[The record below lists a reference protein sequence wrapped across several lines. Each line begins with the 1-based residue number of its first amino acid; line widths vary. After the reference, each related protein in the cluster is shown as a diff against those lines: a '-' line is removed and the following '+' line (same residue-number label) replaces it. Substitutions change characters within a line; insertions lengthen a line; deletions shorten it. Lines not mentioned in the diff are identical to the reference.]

1 MMLLDQIP
9 QYIASGLTVGSIYA
23 LAAIGFNLIY
33 NGTSII
39 NFAQGEF
46 IMLGGLFMVTFHVFL
61 GVPLIPA
68 FALTVIIVAF
78 VGCLVERLAI
88 HPAYNS
94 PVLNLIIIT
103 IGVSIVLKGGAM
115 LSWGTDAVFYA
126 PFSKGAALRLGNVS
140 IAPQAVWVLGIT
152 VLVALLL
159 RLFFGRTLLG
169 IAIRGC
175 AENKD
180 AARSLGI
187 NVERMVLLSFA
198 ISSALG
204 AIGGIIITPIT
215 TMSFSGGTLLGLKG
229 FCALIVGGL
238 GSNLGALVGGL
249 ILGVSESL
257 AVGFISSALKD
268 AIGFLML
275 IVVLLIR
282 PTGIFGVRR

>member
-1 MMLLDQIP
+1 MLLNQIP
-9 QYIASGLTVGSIYA
+9 QYIASGLTAGSIYA

-33 NGTSII
+33 NSTSII

-46 IMLGGLFMVTFHVFL
+46 IMLGGMFMVTLHVFL

-68 FALTVIIVAF
+68 FLLTVIIVTIIGA
-78 VGCLVERLAI
+78 LVERLAI
-88 HPAYNS
+88 RPVHNS
-94 PVLNLIIIT
+94 PVLNLIVIT
-103 IGVSIVLKGGAM
+103 IGVSIILKGGAM
-115 LSWGTDAVFYA
+115 LGWGKDALFYA
-126 PFSKGAALRLGNVS
+126 PFTKGAALRFGGVS
-140 IAPQAVWVLGIT
+140 IAPQALWVLGIT
-152 VLVALLL
+152 VLVAFLLW
-159 RLFFGRTLLG
+159 LFLERTLLG
-169 IAIRGC
+169 MAIRGC
-175 AENKD
+175 AENRD

-198 ISSALG
+198 ISAALG

-215 TMSFSGGTLLGLKG
+215 TMEFNGGTLLGLKG

-249 ILGVSESL
+249 ILGISESL
-257 AVGFISSALKD
+257 AVGFISSSLKD

-275 IVVLLIR
+275 ITVLFIR

>member
-1 MMLLDQIP
+1 MLLNQML
-9 QYIASGLTVGSIYA
+9 QYIAAGLTAGSIYA

-68 FALTVIIVAF
+68 FALTITIVSF
-78 VGCLVERLAI
+78 IGGLVERLAI
-88 HPAYNS
+88 RPVYKL
-94 PVLNLIIIT
+94 PVLSLIIIT
-103 IGVSIVLKGGAM
+103 IGVSIILKGGAM
-115 LSWGTDAVFYA
+115 LSWGSDSFFYA
-126 PFSKGAALRLGNVS
+126 PFTKGAALRFGSVS

-159 RLFFGRTLLG
+159 WLFFGRTLLG
-169 IAIRGC
+169 IAIRAC

-187 NVERMVLLSFA
+187 KVERMVLLSFA
-198 ISSALG
+198 ISAALG

-215 TMSFSGGTLLGLKG
+215 TMGFNDGTLLGLKG

-238 GSNLGALVGGL
+238 GSNLGAVVGGL

-257 AVGFISSALKD
+257 AVGFISSTLKD
-268 AIGFLML
+268 GIGFLML